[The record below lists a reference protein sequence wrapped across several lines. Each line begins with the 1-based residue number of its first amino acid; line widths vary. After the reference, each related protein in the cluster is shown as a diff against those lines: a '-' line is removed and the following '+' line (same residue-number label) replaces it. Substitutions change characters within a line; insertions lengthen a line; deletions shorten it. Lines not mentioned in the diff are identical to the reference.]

1 MKKALQIF
9 AATAAL
15 AAGFSMPASAGPGD
29 GGGNDPNYWVRL
41 GAERFEGGMDRESR
55 FAGWAGRSVDRIG
68 LRSTNGFARC
78 ARIKATFG
86 NGHTRDLDTSGLSR
100 MVPGRV
106 YRIDLPGGD
115 RNIVDLRLKCR
126 ALGQYAVSVEI
137 LARK

>member
-1 MKKALQIF
+1 MD
-9 AATAAL
+9 
-15 AAGFSMPASAGPGD
+15 S
-29 GGGNDPNYWVRL
+29 GGNDPNYWVRL

-68 LRSTNGFARC
+68 LRSMNGFARC
-78 ARIKATFG
+78 ARVRATFH
-86 NGHTRDLDTSGLSR
+86 NGHTRDLDTSGLYR

-115 RNIVDLRLKCR
+115 RNLVDLQLKCR